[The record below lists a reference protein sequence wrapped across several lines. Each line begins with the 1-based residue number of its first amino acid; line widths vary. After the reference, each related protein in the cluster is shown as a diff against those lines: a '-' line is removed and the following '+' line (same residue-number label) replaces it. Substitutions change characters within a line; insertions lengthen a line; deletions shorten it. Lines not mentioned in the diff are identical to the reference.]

1 MDALD
6 FIHNCTMNFELDL
19 KTMTSETRLSK
30 ELTMSGCGWD
40 EGHEWYHLLHAGKLL
55 SEVENCLKNRSD
67 KSRIWIEGKKH
78 DCKYEVDGGVV
89 AGRIEGSE
97 TEVPVK

>member
-1 MDALD
+1 M
-6 FIHNCTMNFELDL
+6 
-19 KTMTSETRLSK
+19 
-30 ELTMSGCGWD
+30 
-40 EGHEWYHLLHAGKLL
+40 
-55 SEVENCLKNRSD
+55 KNRSD

-97 TEVPVK
+97 TEVPVKAEIEIDIPDRRITLLRIVEQTT